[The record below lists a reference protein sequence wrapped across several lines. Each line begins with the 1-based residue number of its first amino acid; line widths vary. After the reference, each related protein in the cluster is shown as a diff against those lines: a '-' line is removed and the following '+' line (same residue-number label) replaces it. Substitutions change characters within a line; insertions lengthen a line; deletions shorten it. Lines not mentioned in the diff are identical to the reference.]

1 MSYSFAVELPVY
13 TSSPEG
19 RADDLAGVYAESLA
33 AAGKAFADVM
43 QAKGGH
49 EPSIKVSVIRA
60 DERLVSGVVSLSPT
74 YKVVLYASGHVILPE
89 PAAEGGAGE
98 TGAGGGTTTG

>member
-1 MSYSFAVELPVY
+1 MSYGFTVELPVY
-13 TSSPEG
+13 TSSSEG
-19 RADDLAGVYAESLA
+19 RADDLAAVYAEALA

-49 EPSIKVSVIRA
+49 EPSIKLSVLRT
-60 DERLVSGVVSLSPT
+60 DERVVSGVVSLSPT
-74 YKVVLYASGHVILPE
+74 YKVGLYASGHVILPE
-89 PAAEGGAGE
+89 PAAEGGTGD